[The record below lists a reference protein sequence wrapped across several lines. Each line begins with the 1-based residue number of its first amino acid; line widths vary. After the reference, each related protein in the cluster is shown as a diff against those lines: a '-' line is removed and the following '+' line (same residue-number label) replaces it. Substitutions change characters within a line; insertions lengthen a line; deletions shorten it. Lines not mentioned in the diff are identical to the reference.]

1 MKIIT
6 REEAASHIA
15 DGMTIMVGGFLSCGT
30 PETLMDLIVKK
41 QIKNLTIIANDGG
54 TAGTG
59 IAKLI
64 AAGLVKKL
72 IATHIGMNPQVGQL
86 MNEGAL
92 IVRLIPQG
100 TLAEQIRAGGSGLG
114 GILTKTG
121 LGTGVMAGKRV
132 ISVDGEDYLLE
143 KPMRADLALIRGS
156 AVDELGNIV
165 YKGTTQNF
173 NPLMAAAADTV
184 IAEANTMVKT
194 GSLRGEC
201 IHTPC
206 IFVDYVV
213 RGDSHA

>member
-6 REEAASHIA
+6 REAAASHIT

-54 TAGTG
+54 TPGIG

-72 IATHIGMNPQVGQL
+72 IATHIGMNPQVGRL
-86 MNEGAL
+86 MHEGAL
-92 IVRLIPQG
+92 IVELIPQG
-100 TLAEQIRAGGSGLG
+100 TLAEQIRAGGAGLG
-114 GILTKTG
+114 GVLTRTG
-121 LGTGVMAGKRV
+121 LGTDVMAGKKV

-165 YKGTTQNF
+165 YKGTTRNF

-184 IAEANTMVKT
+184 IAEAETVVKT
-194 GSLRGEC
+194 GSLSGEC